1 VNGVTPLTTTQA
13 AHTKAATR
21 VAIVVPEQNVRTR
34 IEKESANG
42 DTRDFFE
49 RGPPRRSV
57 TREFLHV
64 TIYRS

>member
-1 VNGVTPLTTTQA
+1 MNGVTPLTTTQA

-21 VAIVVPEQNVRTR
+21 VPEQNVRTR